1 MPQFRYVA
9 VEASSETIEG
19 RMEAPSKSA
28 VIERLHAAGHVPIR
42 VHEVSVGSL
51 AAVDIGDLFRRRAL
65 PRRSLALITGQLA
78 NLLQAG
84 LALDEALTI
93 VEELME
99 RPRERACIR
108 GLHDKISGGATLADA
123 MAAESSAFPDFCVS
137 MVRAGEA
144 GGSLDAVLARL
155 AEYLERSRAAREHI
169 KSALVYPAIVAV
181 ICIGSIAVLLG
192 FVVPRFRPLFD
203 QAGTALPA
211 SASALLAASD
221 FFADYW
227 WVALLALA
235 AAAAI
240 AYRQFRNLAARKAW
254 QRFALRL
261 PLVGPLIS
269 KFEIVQLSRTLGTLL
284 KNGVSLLNALA
295 ITRETTR
302 NVVFGEAIA
311 LVAERAQTGKGL
323 AEPMRASG
331 VFPALVVHLMRVG
344 EESGRQ
350 DEMLFKLAEIYEGE
364 LRQSTDRLLALI
376 GPALTIVMGAI
387 VAGVI
392 GSILTAVL
400 SIYDLAI

>member
-51 AAVDIGDLFRRRAL
+51 TAVDLGDLFRRRAL

-78 NLLQAG
+78 ILLQAG

-240 AYRQFRNLAARKAW
+240 AYRQFRNPAARKAW

>member
-42 VHEVSVGSL
+42 VHEVSAASL
-51 AAVDIGDLFRRRAL
+51 LAVDLGDLLGRRTL
-65 PRRSLALITGQLA
+65 SRRSLALITSQLA
-78 NLLQAG
+78 TLLQAG
-84 LALDEALTI
+84 LALDEALAI

-99 RPRERACIR
+99 RARERQCLR
-108 GLHDKISGGATLADA
+108 GLRDKISGGATLADA
-123 MAAESSAFPDFCVS
+123 MAADSAAFPDFCVS

-144 GGSLDAVLARL
+144 GGSLEAVLARL

-169 KSALVYPAIVAV
+169 KSALAYPAIVAL
-181 ICIGSIAVLLG
+181 ICIGSIVVLLG
-192 FVVPRFRPLFD
+192 FVVPRFRPLFE
-203 QAGTALPA
+203 QAGTALPP

-221 FFADYW
+221 FFADDW
-227 WVALLALA
+227 WLVLLAVA
-235 AAAAI
+235 AASLVLYWQLKNPAA
-240 AYRQFRNLAARKAW
+240 LKAW
-254 QRFALRL
+254 QRSALRL

-269 KFEIVQLSRTLGTLL
+269 RFEIVQLSRTLGTLL
-284 KNGVSLLNALA
+284 KNGVSLLSALA

-302 NVVFGEAIA
+302 NVVFAEAIE
-311 LVAERAQTGKGL
+311 LIAERAQTGKGL

-331 VFPALVVHLMRVG
+331 VFPSLVVHLMRVG

-350 DEMLFKLAEIYEGE
+350 DEMLFKLADIYEGE
-364 LRQSTDRLLALI
+364 LRQSTDRLLALV
-376 GPALTIVMGAI
+376 GPTLTIVMGAI

>member
-1 MPQFRYVA
+1 
-9 VEASSETIEG
+9 
-19 RMEAPSKSA
+19 
-28 VIERLHAAGHVPIR
+28 
-42 VHEVSVGSL
+42 
-51 AAVDIGDLFRRRAL
+51 
-65 PRRSLALITGQLA
+65 
-78 NLLQAG
+78 
-84 LALDEALTI
+84 
-93 VEELME
+93 ME
-99 RPRERACIR
+99 RPRERACVR

-227 WVALLALA
+227 WLALLALA

-240 AYRQFRNLAARKAW
+240 VYRQFRNPAARKAW
-254 QRFALRL
+254 QRLALRL

-284 KNGVSLLNALA
+284 KNGVSLLSALA

-311 LVAERAQTGKGL
+311 FVAERAQTGKGL

-331 VFPALVVHLMRVG
+331 IFPALVVHLMRVG

-350 DEMLFKLAEIYEGE
+350 DEMLFKLAEIYESE

>member
-51 AAVDIGDLFRRRAL
+51 AAVDFGDLFRRRVL
-65 PRRSLALITGQLA
+65 PQRSLALITGQLA
-78 NLLQAG
+78 TLLQAG

-99 RPRERACIR
+99 RPRERARLR

-123 MAAESSAFPDFCVS
+123 MAAESPAFPDFCVS

-144 GGSLDAVLARL
+144 GGSLEAVLARL
-155 AEYLERSRAAREHI
+155 AEYIERSRAAREHI
-169 KSALVYPAIVAV
+169 KSALVYPAIVAL
-181 ICIGSIAVLLG
+181 ICIGSIVVLLG

-227 WVALLALA
+227 WLALLALVA
-235 AAAAI
+235 AALI
-240 AYRQFRNLAARKAW
+240 AYRQFRNPVARKAW
-254 QRFALRL
+254 QRLSLRL
-261 PLVGPLIS
+261 PLLGPLIS

-302 NVVFGEAIA
+302 NVVFGDAIA

-331 VFPALVVHLMRVG
+331 VFPSLVVHLMRVG

-350 DEMLFKLAEIYEGE
+350 DEMLFKLADIYEGE

>member
-51 AAVDIGDLFRRRAL
+51 TAVDLGDLLRRRAL

-78 NLLQAG
+78 ILLQAG

-240 AYRQFRNLAARKAW
+240 AYRQFRNPAARKAW

>member
-51 AAVDIGDLFRRRAL
+51 TAVDLGDLFRRRAL

-78 NLLQAG
+78 ILLQAG

>member
-51 AAVDIGDLFRRRAL
+51 TAVDLGDLFRRRAL

-78 NLLQAG
+78 TLLQAG

-254 QRFALRL
+254 QRFAL
-261 PLVGPLIS
+261 
-269 KFEIVQLSRTLGTLL
+269 
-284 KNGVSLLNALA
+284 
-295 ITRETTR
+295 
-302 NVVFGEAIA
+302 
-311 LVAERAQTGKGL
+311 
-323 AEPMRASG
+323 
-331 VFPALVVHLMRVG
+331 
-344 EESGRQ
+344 
-350 DEMLFKLAEIYEGE
+350 
-364 LRQSTDRLLALI
+364 
-376 GPALTIVMGAI
+376 
-387 VAGVI
+387 
-392 GSILTAVL
+392 
-400 SIYDLAI
+400 

>member
-1 MPQFRYVA
+1 MPQFRYLA

-51 AAVDIGDLFRRRAL
+51 AALDVGDLFRRRTL

-78 NLLQAG
+78 TLLQAG

-227 WVALLALA
+227 WLALLALA

-240 AYRQFRNLAARKAW
+240 VYRQFRNPAARKAW
-254 QRFALRL
+254 QRLALRL

-284 KNGVSLLNALA
+284 KNGVSLLSALA

-311 LVAERAQTGKGL
+311 FVAERAQTGKGL

-331 VFPALVVHLMRVG
+331 IFPALVVHLMRVG

-350 DEMLFKLAEIYEGE
+350 DEMLFKLAEIYESE